1 MNLIKLLRTS
11 AHAKLPTRGT
21 LGSAY
26 CDLYAAEHILL
37 DPGCFKRI
45 TTGWCIAVPEGFFL
59 DIRPR
64 SGLACS
70 GITINN
76 APGTVDA
83 DYRGELR
90 VVLVNHGH
98 FPYRIEIGDRIAQ
111 CALMPVVATAF
122 AEVNELTP
130 TTRGQKGFG
139 STG

>member
-1 MNLIKLLRTS
+1 
-11 AHAKLPTRGT
+11 
-21 LGSAY
+21 
-26 CDLYAAEHILL
+26 LYAAEHILL
-37 DPGCFKRI
+37 DPGYVKLI
-45 TTGWCIAVPEGFFL
+45 TTGWRIEVPEGFFL

-70 GITINN
+70 GVTINN
-76 APGTVDA
+76 APGIVDA
-83 DYRGELR
+83 DYRGELG

-111 CALMPVVATAF
+111 CALMPVVATVF